1 MYSMILPVGN
11 AKLFVDQIFR
21 IFDKD
26 GNGTID
32 FKEFMMAT
40 DMTASGSPEEK
51 LRCLNKRKT
60 NKTLIN
66 RASFE
71 KKDMC
76 QSHRIT
82 KPCKIKKSKK
92 LSTTVRETTDPKV
105 KFNNQ

>member
-1 MYSMILPVGN
+1 MLFQVDCPDGQLGKDKILDMYSMILPVGN

-51 LRCLNKRKT
+51 LRF
-60 NKTLIN
+60 IY
-66 RASFE
+66 
-71 KKDMC
+71 
-76 QSHRIT
+76 
-82 KPCKIKKSKK
+82 
-92 LSTTVRETTDPKV
+92 TTENVS
-105 KFNNQ
+105 